1 MKEELFSV
9 TLREIRPDARYQNKN
24 GLRWGIFVKSP
35 ILWTVTDIH
44 MDVKLKVI
52 TVGDKTT
59 TGGYVQS
66 GALTVFC
73 DGRPVAL
80 IGSLSPCPKCG
91 VTGVIRQTRPFHV
104 IAENKQVCL
113 EGDVVECGCPQGSNR
128 LIASPGAQ
136 EFIGYSDGMVGSR
149 LSLAEAEGFSI
160 GDVEPEQ
167 FAQAARKAKIPSY
180 LSGEKEDSGF
190 TPDYPVLRNTR
201 DLPDEVLRNMLKAN
215 NQDVML
221 LELTEIFEVLAS
233 WGAYK
238 QGWTS
243 ITQSGP
249 GQIVVNYG
257 VNIKDVV
264 TTSMVISQLG
274 NFGIRAT
281 MYVNH
286 KGTEL
291 IKLSGYAGIRKIL
304 NAPVFAA
311 KNPKVVDLGIG
322 KYGLK
327 NSIVSGA
334 RLTFYVAAAYR
345 TVDFILNDATSLA
358 RFIGSLATDVAKIG
372 IASAIGWGAGIVAMA
387 IVSTVSVPL
396 VVVVVAGFVSA
407 IGLNLLDDKFGI
419 TDKLVIYIEHSQQ
432 EFVEKAKE
440 LEKGL
445 LDLGAMYADKMLEK
459 GKAVIEHEVRKYIRS
474 LLGEFNMR
482 IY

>member
-1 MKEELFSV
+1 M
-9 TLREIRPDARYQNKN
+9 
-24 GLRWGIFVKSP
+24 
-35 ILWTVTDIH
+35 
-44 MDVKLKVI
+44 KVI

-91 VTGVIRQTRPFHV
+91 TTGVIRQTRPFHV

-113 EGDVVECGCPQGSNR
+113 EGDVVECGCPHGSNR

-136 EFIGYSDGMVGSR
+136 EFIGHSDGMVGSR
-149 LSLAEAEGFSI
+149 LSLAEAEGFSV
-160 GDVEPEQ
+160 GDQEPEQ
-167 FAQAARKAKIPSY
+167 FAQGVRRVKIPPY
-180 LSGEKEDSGF
+180 LSGEKKESGF
-190 TPDYPVLRNTR
+190 IPDYPVLRNTR

-233 WGAYK
+233 WGSYK

-243 ITQSGP
+243 ITQSWP

-274 NFGIRAT
+274 SIGIKAT
-281 MYVNH
+281 IYVNH

-291 IKLSGYAGIRKIL
+291 IKLSGYPGIRKIL

-311 KNPKVVDLGIG
+311 KNPKVIDVGIG
-322 KYGLK
+322 KYGLR
-327 NSIVSGA
+327 NSITSGA

-345 TVDFILNDATSLA
+345 TIDYILNDATSLA
-358 RFIGSLATDVAKIG
+358 RFIGSLATDIVKIG
-372 IASAIGWGAGIVAMA
+372 ISSLIAWGAASAVISFTA
-387 IVSTVSVPL
+387 
-396 VVVVVAGFVSA
+396 FVSA
-407 IGLNLLDDKFGI
+407 PLIVVVGVGLATSIVLNELDDRFGI
-419 TDKLVIYIEHSQQ
+419 TDKLVSYLEHAQQ
-432 EFVEKAKE
+432 EFVIKAKE
-440 LEKGL
+440 TGNELI
-445 LDLGAMYADKMLEK
+445 DLGAMHADKMLEK
-459 GKAVIEHEVRKYIRS
+459 GVRVVESEVKKYLRKKLEDLIPGR
-474 LLGEFNMR
+474 F
-482 IY
+482 